1 VKIQPHIITD
11 SFHSAFELGRYSRRR
26 EN

>member
-11 SFHSAFELGRYSRRR
+11 SFHSAFELGRYSRRC